1 MKSSIL
7 VVGLG
12 EVGRPLME
20 VIEAHFK
27 VVGIDI
33 EPVEF
38 HGDCE
43 VLHICIPFQIYD
55 FIGACV
61 TYINKYQPRLTVINS
76 TVAPGTT
83 RAIFEKT
90 GRAIAYSPVRGK
102 HHKMK
107 EELLHYVKFVGGINP
122 ESSQRAAEHFQAVG
136 MTTRILSSAEAV
148 ELAKLTETT
157 YFGFLIAWAQEVER
171 YCDQLSLNY
180 DEIVSYYEEI
190 QYLPPLKYF
199 PGVIG
204 GHCVMPNVSILK
216 TMFESDI
223 LSSIQKSNETKKLRE
238 AAREELAGGSAK

>member
-1 MKSSIL
+1 MNSSIL

-12 EVGRPLME
+12 EVGKPLME
-20 VIEAHFK
+20 VLERHFD

-55 FIGACV
+55 FVGACV
-61 TYINKYQPRLTVINS
+61 AYINKYQPWLTVINS

-83 RAIFEKT
+83 SAIFEET
-90 GRAIAYSPVRGK
+90 GRPIAYSPVRGK
-102 HHKMK
+102 HHKMN
-107 EELLHYVKFVGGINP
+107 EELLHYVKFIGGITP
-122 ESSQRAAEHFQAVG
+122 ESSQKAAEHFQSIG
-136 MTTRILSSAEAV
+136 INTKILSSPEAV

-180 DEIVSYYEEI
+180 DEIASFYEEI
-190 QYLPPLKYF
+190 KYLPPVKFF

-204 GHCVMPNVSILK
+204 GHCVMPNISILK
-216 TMFESDI
+216 TMFESD
-223 LSSIQKSNETKKLRE
+223 LLTSIQKSNEAKKLRE
-238 AAREELAGGSAK
+238 TVREELAGGPLK